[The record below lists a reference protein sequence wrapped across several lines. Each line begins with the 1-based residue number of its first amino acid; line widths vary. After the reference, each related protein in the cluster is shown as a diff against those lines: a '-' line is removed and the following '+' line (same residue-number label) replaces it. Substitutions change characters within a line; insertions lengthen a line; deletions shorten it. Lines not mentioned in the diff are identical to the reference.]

1 MSVDISTSGTFIPKQ
16 RKYELKFVFTATSTQ
31 RDEKLIE
38 KECLSQF
45 VFADE

>member
-1 MSVDISTSGTFIPKQ
+1 MSVDISTFGTYIPKQ

-38 KECLSQF
+38 IPVGGINL
-45 VFADE
+45 VRT